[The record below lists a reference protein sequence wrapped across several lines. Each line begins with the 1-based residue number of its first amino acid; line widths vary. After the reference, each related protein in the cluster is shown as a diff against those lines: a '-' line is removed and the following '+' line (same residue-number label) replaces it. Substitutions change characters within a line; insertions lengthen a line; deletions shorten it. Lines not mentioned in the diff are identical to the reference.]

1 MIWKNTQDSLM
12 QEKKA
17 SQLLKLKIRYHLDQ
31 IYKNKKNHK
40 LSQTIFDIFFEK
52 QNPIQPNPID
62 TKWGQEDVILITYAN
77 TFINQKKAPLKN
89 LKNFLSKYIKKII
102 NSVHILPFFPYSS
115 DDGFAVIDFTKV
127 NEGFGSWSDI
137 ERIAKKYKL
146 MTDVV
151 INHCS
156 SRSQWFEQFK
166 NNQKPGVNFFLELPK
181 KTNTKKV
188 IRPRTSD
195 LLQEF
200 NTASGKKYVW
210 CTFGPDQPDLNYQ
223 NPEVMIEM
231 LTIIKSYLDKGSQI
245 LRLDAIAFLWKDLNT
260 NCINLNEAH
269 EFVRLIRTLI
279 DHYSDKAYLIT
290 ETNIPNLENL
300 SYFGNRNEAHLVYNF
315 ALPPLIMHSL
325 LNNSSH
331 KLKQWLMRMPPAM
344 FGTTY
349 LNFIASHDGIGL
361 RSVENILEKSEIDAL
376 ISNATK
382 ANGKIS
388 YRTRG
393 HISEAYEINIS
404 LFDAFKY
411 HIEDGLDR
419 MQNQRFICAHTIM
432 LAMEGIPAFYIHSL
446 LATKNDYKKLLHT
459 SQNRSINRHQWSV
472 DDLEKKLSSRSH
484 HKKIFFELL
493 RLIEV
498 RKKQRAFHPN
508 ATQFTLEINESIF
521 GLWRQSLDREQSIFS
536 IHNISNKIVT
546 FNPSSLNMI
555 ETDSWYD
562 LISGK
567 SLKNLYQE
575 IKLKPYQSMWL
586 SNK

>member
-1 MIWKNTQDSLM
+1 
-12 QEKKA
+12 
-17 SQLLKLKIRYHLDQ
+17 
-31 IYKNKKNHK
+31 
-40 LSQTIFDIFFEK
+40 
-52 QNPIQPNPID
+52 
-62 TKWGQEDVILITYAN
+62 
-77 TFINQKKAPLKN
+77 
-89 LKNFLSKYIKKII
+89 
-102 NSVHILPFFPYSS
+102 
-115 DDGFAVIDFTKV
+115 
-127 NEGFGSWSDI
+127 
-137 ERIAKKYKL
+137 
-146 MTDVV
+146 
-151 INHCS
+151 
-156 SRSQWFEQFK
+156 
-166 NNQKPGVNFFLELPK
+166 
-181 KTNTKKV
+181 
-188 IRPRTSD
+188 
-195 LLQEF
+195 
-200 NTASGKKYVW
+200 
-210 CTFGPDQPDLNYQ
+210 
-223 NPEVMIEM
+223 
-231 LTIIKSYLDKGSQI
+231 
-245 LRLDAIAFLWKDLNT
+245 
-260 NCINLNEAH
+260 
-269 EFVRLIRTLI
+269 
-279 DHYSDKAYLIT
+279 
-290 ETNIPNLENL
+290 
-300 SYFGNRNEAHLVYNF
+300 
-315 ALPPLIMHSL
+315 
-325 LNNSSH
+325 
-331 KLKQWLMRMPPAM
+331 M

-388 YRTRG
+388 YRTRRN
-393 HISEAYEINIS
+393 ISEPYEINIS

>member
-1 MIWKNTQDSLM
+1 MQ
-12 QEKKA
+12 QEKTR
-17 SQLLKLKIRYHLDQ
+17 QQLKLKIKYHLNQ

-40 LSQTIFDIFFEK
+40 LSQTIFNIFFEK
-52 QNPIQPNPID
+52 KNPIQPNLSN
-62 TKWGQEDVILITYAN
+62 TKWGQEDIILITYAN

-89 LKNFLSKYIKKII
+89 LRNFLSKYIKKTI
-102 NSVHILPFFPYSS
+102 NSVHILPYFPYSS

-127 NEGFGSWSDI
+127 NEGFGTWSDI
-137 ERIAKKYKL
+137 EEIAKNYKL

-166 NNQKPGVNFFLELPK
+166 NNHKPGVDFFLDLPK

-195 LLQEF
+195 LLQEI

-231 LTIIKSYLDKGSQI
+231 LKIVKNYLDKGSQI

-260 NCINLNEAH
+260 NCINLTETH
-269 EFVRLIRTLI
+269 EFVRLVRTLI

-290 ETNIPNLENL
+290 ETNIPNRENL

-349 LNFIASHDGIGL
+349 FNFIASHDGIGL
-361 RSVENILEKSEIDAL
+361 RSVENILEKSEIAAL
-376 ISNATK
+376 ISSAKK

-388 YRTRG
+388 YRTTG
-393 HISEAYEINIS
+393 HISEPYEINIS

-411 HIEDGLDR
+411 HIKDGLDR

-446 LATKNDYKKLLHT
+446 LATKNDYKKLLHS
-459 SQNRSINRHQWSV
+459 SQNRSITRHQWSLE
-472 DDLEKKLSSRSH
+472 DIEKKLGSRTH

-498 RKKQRAFHPN
+498 RKKQKAFHPN

-536 IHNISNKIVT
+536 IHNVSNKTVT
-546 FNPSSLNMI
+546 FNPSLLNMI
-555 ETDSWYD
+555 ETDRWRD

-575 IKLKPYQSMWL
+575 IKLKPYKSIWL